1 MYKKRILSILT
12 IITLCLILNTS
23 CSNNKSHYELKDF
36 SIKDTASITSFRIS
50 NTENKTI
57 EITRKNKDKTWVIG
71 GTSYNA
77 SKASVELLMETF
89 YRIRVKQN
97 VPNSA
102 LNTIFNRLSV
112 RYKKVEIFT
121 DTDFPIKTWYIG
133 SPTQDHLGTY
143 MLLQQGDIKSDV
155 PYITYKPGMYG
166 SLDVRFFTGIENW
179 RSTKVF
185 DYSNANDI
193 LSVKVQFKNDPE
205 NSYSIKRENEKVLL
219 KDNFNKLLNNY
230 DTIQVKHY
238 LTHFNK
244 INYNKNMMFKKEIR
258 DSLLSIAP
266 DYYFE
271 LHDNKDVS
279 KIINLWK
286 IKDENSE
293 TGWDKEYGV
302 ININHSKELLRV
314 QFFNWDILFKPL
326 SYFKKNNSN

>member
-1 MYKKRILSILT
+1 MFKKRTFYVLT
-12 IITLCLILNTS
+12 ITTICLCLNYS

-57 EITRKNKDKTWVIG
+57 EITRKNSNKIWKIA
-71 GTSYNA
+71 GTNYKA
-77 SKASVELLMETF
+77 SNASVELLMETF

-102 LNTIFNRLSV
+102 LNTVFNRLSV
-112 RYKKVEIFT
+112 KYKKVEIFT
-121 DTDFPIKTWYIG
+121 DSDVPIKTWYIG

-143 MLLQQGDIKSDV
+143 MLLQEDGVKSDV
-155 PYITYKPGMYG
+155 PFITYKPGMYG

-179 RSTKVF
+179 RCSKVF
-185 DYSNANDI
+185 NYSNANDI
-193 LSVKVQFKNDPE
+193 LSIKVKFKNDPS
-205 NSYSIKRENEKVLL
+205 NNYLIKREKENLLL
-219 KDNFNKLLNNY
+219 KNNFNEVLTNY

-238 LTHFNK
+238 LTHFNN
-244 INYNKNMMFKKEIR
+244 INYNKNMNFKKQIR
-258 DSLLSIAP
+258 DSILSIDP

-271 LHDNKDVS
+271 LKDINDVT